1 MGMDLL
7 SDHGDER
14 FSAAAW
20 YDCLER
26 AIEFGWN
33 PEGTL
38 APIVPMTPSGDRWVG
53 EWNGGYHTNDYQ
65 QVTDRDARALGRALL
80 RAADALSAQAKLR
93 KRRAQ
98 LRLVSSVQ
106 ANVVAIERPPR
117 GKFFEEE
124 DPLEAE
130 ISCLRRLADF
140 ALKGGFVIA

>member
-7 SDHGDER
+7 SDHGDEQ

-20 YDCLER
+20 CDCLER

-33 PEGTL
+33 PEGTV
-38 APIVPMTPSGDRWVG
+38 APTVPVGWVG
-53 EWNGGYHTNDYQ
+53 EWNGGYHGNNYQ
-65 QVTDRDARALGRALL
+65 QVTDRDARALGGALV

-93 KRRAQ
+93 RRRAQ

-106 ANVVAIERPPR
+106 SNVVAIERPPR
-117 GKFFEEE
+117 GEFFEEE

-130 ISCLRRLADF
+130 IHCLRRLADF
-140 ALKGGFVIA
+140 ALKGGFVVA